1 MSRFLAIPYTWSLA
15 VGAFLL
21 SLGVLFL
28 GFVVD
33 RSNFWQVFIGFSL
46 AFAGYLAIV
55 RVRMTNHKHRKR
67 RLLLPLVFFGLL
79 LRLLLLF
86 AFPLLSDDVYR
97 FIWDG
102 HLLRAGINPLSNLPA
117 YYMEAEQAV
126 GGLTPDLFALLNS
139 PEYYTIYPP
148 LAQAVFTVA
157 TSIAPNSWWGSAVL
171 MKLFLL
177 AAEIGTFYL
186 LWQLL
191 KAWSMPRERLLL
203 YWLNPL
209 ILVEIMGNLHFE
221 GAMIMFLLLALWAL
235 IQARWWLAGAAFA
248 LSVASKLLPLM
259 FLPFLIVRLWRRGRS
274 QAFWYFSMAFGG
286 LCLLLFAPLLATGLS
301 GNFGSSLEL
310 YFRKFEFN
318 ASLYYIAREIGYQQT
333 GWNQIAVIG
342 PALARGVAVFILL
355 FAWVEALYRRS
366 GANSWRIYAKE
377 VYRKLFPSSLP
388 LSRLATSPI
397 KNKKKPV
404 NWQVLPSLWLFA
416 FVVYLL
422 GATTVHPWYLS
433 LPIVLCCFSS
443 WRFPLVWSF
452 FIVLTYTNYT
462 TVPYQENLYLLV
474 LEYALVVLFFV
485 YEAWKRGKEWSGKLK
500 AE

>member
-1 MSRFLAIPYTWSLA
+1 MSRPFIIPYTWSLA
-15 VGAFLL
+15 IGAFLL

-33 RSNFWQVFIGFSL
+33 RSDFWQVFLGFSL
-46 AFAGYLAIV
+46 AFAGYLAVI
-55 RVRMTNHKHRKR
+55 RVRMEGNKARKR
-67 RLLLPLVFFGLL
+67 RLLVPLVFFGLL

-102 HLLRAGINPLSNLPA
+102 HLLRSGINPLAQLPA
-117 YYMEAEQAV
+117 YYLEEAQGV
-126 GGLTPDLFALLNS
+126 VGLTPELFGLLNS
-139 PEYYTIYPP
+139 PDYYTIYPP
-148 LAQAVFTVA
+148 IAQAVFTA
-157 TSIAPNSWWGSAVL
+157 STTLAPNSWWGAAVV

-177 AAEIGTFYL
+177 AAELGTFYL

-191 KAWSMPRERLLL
+191 KAWSLPRERLLL

-221 GAMIMFLLLALWAL
+221 GLMIVFLLLSLWAL
-235 IQARWWLAGAAFA
+235 IQSRWWLAGGAFA

-259 FLPFLIVRLWRRGRS
+259 FLPFLIVRLWRNGRS
-274 QAFWYFSMAFGG
+274 RPFLIFSLAFGG

-301 GNFGSSLEL
+301 GNFGSSLDL

-342 PALARGVAVFILL
+342 PALAKGVAVSILL
-355 FAWVEALYRRS
+355 FAAVEGLYRRS
-366 GANSWRIYAKE
+366 GAPSWRAYAQVVYKQLFPKLLPISWSDQVSPKVEEKPNSWEA
-377 VYRKLFPSSLP
+377 LP
-388 LSRLATSPI
+388 T
-397 KNKKKPV
+397 
-404 NWQVLPSLWLFA
+404 LWLFA
-416 FVVYLL
+416 FVIYLL

-433 LPIVLCCFSS
+433 LPIVLCCFTA
-443 WRFPLVWSF
+443 WRFPLLWSF

-462 TVPYQENLYLLV
+462 TVPYQENLSLLGVEYGAV
-474 LEYALVVLFFV
+474 LAFFV
-485 YEAWKRGKEWSGKLK
+485 YESVRKE
-500 AE
+500 